1 MVMGYEKVGNTQVYA
16 KIPFRKNRDARSFIC
31 GSCVARGALKPKV
44 TQPEEEHFDLRAWRQ
59 SRGLT
64 QFALAETLRVDR
76 SIISKVETGEKLIP
90 RNWEPILAKM

>member
-1 MVMGYEKVGNTQVYA
+1 
-16 KIPFRKNRDARSFIC
+16 
-31 GSCVARGALKPKV
+31 VARGALKPKV